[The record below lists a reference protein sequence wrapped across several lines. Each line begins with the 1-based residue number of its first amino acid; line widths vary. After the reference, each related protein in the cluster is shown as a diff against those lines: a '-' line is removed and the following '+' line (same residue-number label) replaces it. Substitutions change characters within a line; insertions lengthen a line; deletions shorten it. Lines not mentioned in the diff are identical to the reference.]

1 MADSASQIA
10 HKIKSANDLK
20 AVVRTM
26 KAMAAS
32 SITQYENAV
41 RSLDSYYQTVRTGLG
56 LCLQQEHT
64 ADTEQEMDSASTR
77 PYSGDICAIVFGSDQ
92 GLIGQFNDTILEFCL
107 EKLAAT
113 SAENAV
119 SYHIWPV
126 GERILSGLEARHLSA
141 AHHFR
146 LPASLN
152 SITELV
158 SDMLTKIENGRE
170 ANQISEVLLFFYQPS
185 GASSYAPVV
194 QRLLPPDAAWQ
205 RELQSQVWSG
215 SGLPEVLNDGQQ
227 TLHAFVREYLFVS
240 LFRACAESLASE
252 NASRLAAMQ
261 RAEKNI
267 NDILDHL
274 NQGFQHM
281 RQSSIDAELF
291 DLVAGFE
298 ALSGK

>member
-10 HKIKSANDLK
+10 HQIKSANELK

-32 SITQYENAV
+32 SITQYEHAV
-41 RSLDSYYQTVRTGLG
+41 QSLDSYYQTVRTGLG
-56 LCLQQEHT
+56 LCLQQVHAAE
-64 ADTEQEMDSASTR
+64 AGRESDNSPAR
-77 PYSGDICAIVFGSDQ
+77 PYRGDICAIVFGSDQ

-107 EKLAAT
+107 EKLTAI
-113 SAENAV
+113 SAGKPP
-119 SYHIWPV
+119 SSPIWPV
-126 GERILSGLEARHLSA
+126 GERILSGLEARHLPA
-141 AHHFR
+141 AHRFR

-158 SDMLTKIENGRE
+158 SDMLTTIESGRE
-170 ANQISEVLLFFYQPS
+170 ANQISEVLLFFHQPS
-185 GASSYAPVV
+185 GASSYAPVM

-215 SGLPEVLNDGQQ
+215 TGLPEVLNDEQQ
-227 TLHAFVREYLFVS
+227 TLRAFVREYLFVS

-267 NDILDHL
+267 NDILDDL

-298 ALSGK
+298 ALSGH